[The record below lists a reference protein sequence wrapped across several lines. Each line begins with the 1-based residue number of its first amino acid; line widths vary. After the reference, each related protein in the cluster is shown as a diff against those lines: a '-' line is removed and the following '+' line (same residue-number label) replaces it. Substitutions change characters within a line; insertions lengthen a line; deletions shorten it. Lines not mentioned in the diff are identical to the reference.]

1 MGVKGRVVVVLEGM
15 LVKKEDGVG
24 GVAGIGSFNVLD
36 WEMADGKRG
45 DFCRGYKFED
55 CTAGSSTNFN
65 FANCVNSNDEKVLFL
80 CERCWMPRVG
90 VALGKHV
97 HLHMNVKCT
106 AGKAC
111 VWEMDRA

>member
-15 LVKKEDGVG
+15 LEKKEDGVG
-24 GVAGIGSFNVLD
+24 GVAGIGCFNVLD
-36 WEMADGKRG
+36 WEMADGKRES
-45 DFCRGYKFED
+45 FCRGYKFED

-90 VALGKHV
+90 VNGKS
-97 HLHMNVKCT
+97 MFICT
-106 AGKAC
+106 
-111 VWEMDRA
+111 